1 MAYSYNVY
9 TGNGSTTQ
17 FTVGFSYVRR
27 EHVKVYVNYTD
38 TAYTYVNSSTVQ
50 LATAPGA
57 GVRVEVRRITPVASP
72 LVDFANGSTM
82 VAADL
87 DTSNLQ
93 HLYLEQELDDASK
106 QTIYVDPATGLL
118 TAGSQQIKNVA
129 NPTSAQD
136 AATKNYV
143 DTADATLTT
152 AAAAAQATANAALP
166 KAGGTMTGVLS
177 VTAGTAALPGIAVSG
192 DPNTGIYSPG
202 ADQLAISTGG
212 TGRVFVDASGNV
224 NIDSNTFYIDAAN
237 NRVGIGTA
245 SPAYALDVTTGGGN
259 GLFQVAPTA
268 GIITYYTKINSG
280 GYGSAIHDATQH
292 IWLTSGT
299 ERARID
305 SSGRVGIGT
314 ASPAYALDVTTGGG
328 NGLFQVA
335 PTAAII
341 TYYTRTNSGGYGS
354 AINDATQH
362 IWFTSGTER
371 ARIDSSGRLL
381 VGTSTSS
388 STAPLQVNGVA
399 QATKYSSDLGG
410 TTASLGNGSFETI
423 LASPAAYG
431 MFMVY
436 GGGTS
441 NTSVLGTAIVQVNG
455 SGTPTVTQLTGGS
468 SGIVIE
474 ASGNN
479 VIITNA
485 TAAQSYRWKA
495 VRFIGLSE

>member
-1 MAYSYNVY
+1 
-9 TGNGSTTQ
+9 
-17 FTVGFSYVRR
+17 
-27 EHVKVYVNYTD
+27 
-38 TAYTYVNSSTVQ
+38 
-50 LATAPGA
+50 
-57 GVRVEVRRITPVASP
+57 
-72 LVDFANGSTM
+72 
-82 VAADL
+82 
-87 DTSNLQ
+87 
-93 HLYLEQELDDASK
+93 
-106 QTIYVDPATGLL
+106 
-118 TAGSQQIKNVA
+118 
-129 NPTSAQD
+129 
-136 AATKNYV
+136 
-143 DTADATLTT
+143 
-152 AAAAAQATANAALP
+152 
-166 KAGGTMTGVLS
+166 MTGVLS

-280 GYGSAIHDATQH
+280 GYGSAIH
-292 IWLTSGT
+292 
-299 ERARID
+299 
-305 SSGRVGIGT
+305 
-314 ASPAYALDVTTGGG
+314 
-328 NGLFQVA
+328 
-335 PTAAII
+335 
-341 TYYTRTNSGGYGS
+341 
-354 AINDATQH
+354 DATQH